1 MLSYVWREDMGRKQK
16 EGRRV
21 KTSLVIPD
29 ALLQRLKLAA
39 LEERVEGGFSAL
51 LCKLATQYL
60 QRKGR

>member
-1 MLSYVWREDMGRKQK
+1 MGRKKK
-16 EGRRV
+16 EGLRV

-39 LEERVEGGFSAL
+39 LEERIEGGFSAL

-60 QRKGR
+60 ERKGR